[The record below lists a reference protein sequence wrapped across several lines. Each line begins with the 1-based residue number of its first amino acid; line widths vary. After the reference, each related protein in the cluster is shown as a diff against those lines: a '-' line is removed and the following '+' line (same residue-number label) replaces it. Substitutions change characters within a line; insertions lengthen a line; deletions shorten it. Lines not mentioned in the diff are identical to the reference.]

1 MNFRIGAI
9 FGLTLLVAAPSSA
22 QTPTADELVA
32 KNIAARGGE
41 EKLKSLNTIKITG
54 TVSAQGM
61 EMPIT
66 LLTKRPNR
74 MRQELSMQGQS
85 IVQAFDGVTVWASNP
100 MMGPGARAVEGPQAD
115 ALKNQAL
122 FDGPLLG
129 YKERGDTVEVVGSA
143 EVDGAKAWKL
153 KVSRKD
159 GRAFHIFLDANTF
172 LERQWSVTME
182 QNGLTME
189 LDTFFQDYQPVDGVQ
204 MARSMRTVI
213 GGNPAASVKINS
225 VEFNVPVDD
234 GVFVMPK

>member
-1 MNFRIGAI
+1 MNLRIGAI
-9 FGLTLLVAAPSSA
+9 FGLALLVAAPSAA
-22 QTPTADELVA
+22 QTPTADELIA

-66 LLTKRPNR
+66 LLTKRPNK

-129 YKERGDTVEVVGSA
+129 YKERGDTVEVIGSA

>member
-1 MNFRIGAI
+1 MNLRIGAI
-9 FGLTLLVAAPSSA
+9 FGLALLVAAPSAA
-22 QTPTADELVA
+22 QTPTADELIA

-74 MRQELSMQGQS
+74 MRQALSMQGQS

-234 GVFVMPK
+234 GLFVMPK

>member
-1 MNFRIGAI
+1 MNCRIGAI
-9 FGLTLLVAAPSSA
+9 FGLALLVAAPSSA

-66 LLTKRPNR
+66 LLTKRPNK

-85 IVQAFDGVTVWASNP
+85 IVQAFDGETVWASNP

-129 YKERGDTVEVVGSA
+129 YKERGDTVEVVGPA

-153 KVSRKD
+153 KVARKD
-159 GRAFHIFLDANTF
+159 GRAFHIFLDASTF

-204 MARSMRTVI
+204 MARAMRTVI
-213 GGNPAASVKINS
+213 GGNPAASVKIDS